1 MIVKIPIL
9 QITLLVKQGE
19 YWKARKITMSS
30 NDEISRIVLN
40 LGEFYPIISFNA
52 AIAHIIDGFG
62 LKQIFELIYAHNTV
76 SHMLTGK
83 AYNRAVRDHMFAFA
97 ALYATLLQEIFE
109 PEDVECMY
117 EPEVLH
123 SEIYIIKKKKHN
135 FSSVCLSTFPILRD
149 FSFSKVL

>member
-1 MIVKIPIL
+1 
-9 QITLLVKQGE
+9 
-19 YWKARKITMSS
+19 
-30 NDEISRIVLN
+30 
-40 LGEFYPIISFNA
+40 
-52 AIAHIIDGFG
+52 
-62 LKQIFELIYAHNTV
+62 
-76 SHMLTGK
+76 MLTGK

>member
-1 MIVKIPIL
+1 
-9 QITLLVKQGE
+9 
-19 YWKARKITMSS
+19 MSS

-97 ALYATLLQEIFE
+97 ALYAT
-109 PEDVECMY
+109 
-117 EPEVLH
+117 
-123 SEIYIIKKKKHN
+123 
-135 FSSVCLSTFPILRD
+135 
-149 FSFSKVL
+149 